1 MDKLVR
7 DQAEGLRRLLRRHAP
22 RVVAIA
28 GGTPRG
34 GQTSVAVELAAALA
48 HQGRDV
54 LLLDETGHACA
65 ALGLASHHH
74 LDDVLAG
81 EMPLSMA
88 QTRLRDGLA
97 VLPAEAHKMTGEL
110 SAQWPALLGATAPDI
125 VLIDAAASPAAPLSP
140 LACHAQDVMVV
151 LTPSAESI
159 TGAYAWIK
167 RAHLTHAIP
176 RFRLLV
182 NRAGE
187 SEATVMCRNL
197 AGTASRYL
205 AVALELAGCVPVDRQ
220 LQQAR
225 QLHRC
230 VVDAFPA
237 APAAVQ
243 FRQLA
248 TALMQWP
255 AATRAPLPLARN
267 GAAGGSGSVGLAAQ
281 PCAR

>member
-48 HQGRDV
+48 QQGRDV
-54 LLLDETGHACA
+54 LLLDETGHACG
-65 ALGLASHHH
+65 ALGIASHHH

-81 EMPLSMA
+81 EMPLSIA
-88 QTRLRDGLA
+88 QTRLRDGFA
-97 VLPAEAHKMTGEL
+97 VLPAEARKMTGPV
-110 SAQWPALLGATAPDI
+110 SGQWPTRLGATAPDI
-125 VLIDAAASPAAPLSP
+125 VLIDAAASPSAPLSS

-151 LTPSAESI
+151 LTPHAESI

-176 RFRLLV
+176 RFRLLA

-187 SEATVMCRNL
+187 SEAAVMCR
-197 AGTASRYL
+197 
-205 AVALELAGCVPVDRQ
+205 
-220 LQQAR
+220 
-225 QLHRC
+225 
-230 VVDAFPA
+230 
-237 APAAVQ
+237 
-243 FRQLA
+243 
-248 TALMQWP
+248 
-255 AATRAPLPLARN
+255 
-267 GAAGGSGSVGLAAQ
+267 
-281 PCAR
+281 